1 MNNPTTR
8 NRCPLIGSANVLIV
22 PRTASLVLRRTR
34 IRRMVAMNPT
44 RRMHPRV
51 AVLAVALIGCSPA
64 SEGGT
69 SVAAPT
75 TTAVS
80 TTSVTTAV
88 DSLVTTTMGEV
99 VAPHPPVEFTG
110 RIMCGPPV
118 SADRGGDSETLEVGD
133 EGLVLTRYRGGAWR
147 QTVTM
152 TDPRLEGTIYETWES
167 DTYATQGA
175 GEGTGIW
182 ASSHRI
188 ENEAGAWEGR
198 GYGGNFSDGTAI
210 GDDGGNDSV
219 WIGEGAY
226 AGLIAIMESTP
237 LEARCGF
244 EVRGIIFEGA
254 PVPEPYISR

>member
-1 MNNPTTR
+1 
-8 NRCPLIGSANVLIV
+8 
-22 PRTASLVLRRTR
+22 
-34 IRRMVAMNPT
+34 MNPT
-44 RRMHPRV
+44 RRMH
-51 AVLAVALIGCSPA
+51 AALAVMAVAIIGCSQA

-69 SVAAPT
+69 SVAGPT
-75 TTAVS
+75 TTALSATTV
-80 TTSVTTAV
+80 TTSVEP
-88 DSLVTTTMGEV
+88 LVTTTPRGGCG
-99 VAPHPPVEFTG
+99 PSPPVEFTG

-118 SADRGGDSETLEVGD
+118 SSDRAGNSETLDVGD

-147 QTVTM
+147 QTVAM

-182 ASSHRI
+182 ASTHRI

-210 GDDGGNDSV
+210 GDDGGNDNV

-237 LEARCGF
+237 LEAQCGF

>member
-1 MNNPTTR
+1 MNPK
-8 NRCPLIGSANVLIV
+8 
-22 PRTASLVLRRTR
+22 RRTHAALA
-34 IRRMVAMNPT
+34 IM
-44 RRMHPRV
+44 
-51 AVLAVALIGCSPA
+51 AVAIIGCSQS

-69 SVAAPT
+69 SVAGPA
-75 TTAVS
+75 TTALS
-80 TTSVTTAV
+80 ATSVTTAV
-88 DSLVTTTMGEV
+88 EPLATTTTQGEV
-99 VAPHPPVEFTG
+99 AAPQPPVEFTG

-118 SADRGGDSETLEVGD
+118 SSDRAGNSETFDVGD

-152 TDPRLEGTIYETWES
+152 TDPRLEGTIHETWES

-175 GEGTGIW
+175 DEGTGIW
-182 ASSHRI
+182 ASTHRI

-210 GDDGGNDSV
+210 GDEGANDTV

-237 LEARCGF
+237 IEAQCGF

>member
-1 MNNPTTR
+1 
-8 NRCPLIGSANVLIV
+8 
-22 PRTASLVLRRTR
+22 
-34 IRRMVAMNPT
+34 MNPT
-44 RRMHPRV
+44 RRTQAAL
-51 AVLAVALIGCSPA
+51 AVLAVAIISCSQA

-69 SVAAPT
+69 SGAGPT
-75 TTAVS
+75 TTAGS
-80 TTSVTTAV
+80 AISVTTS
-88 DSLVTTTMGEV
+88 DEPLVTTTLQVEV
-99 VAPHPPVEFTG
+99 AAPQPPVEFTG

-118 SADRGGDSETLEVGD
+118 SSDRAGNSETLDVGD

-147 QTVTM
+147 QTVRM

-167 DTYATQGA
+167 DTYVTQGA
-175 GEGTGIW
+175 EEATGIW
-182 ASSHRI
+182 ASTHRI

-237 LEARCGF
+237 IEAQCGF

>member
-1 MNNPTTR
+1 
-8 NRCPLIGSANVLIV
+8 
-22 PRTASLVLRRTR
+22 
-34 IRRMVAMNPT
+34 MNPT
-44 RRMHPRV
+44 RRTHTALAIM
-51 AVLAVALIGCSPA
+51 AVAIIGCSQS

-69 SVAAPT
+69 SVAGPT
-75 TTAVS
+75 TTALSATTV
-80 TTSVTTAV
+80 TTSVEPLA
-88 DSLVTTTMGEV
+88 TTTPPGEV
-99 VAPHPPVEFTG
+99 AVPQPPVEFTG

-118 SADRGGDSETLEVGD
+118 SSDRAGNSETLDVGD

-167 DTYATQGA
+167 DTYGTQGA

-182 ASSHRI
+182 ASAHRI

-210 GDDGGNDSV
+210 GDDGGNDTV

-254 PVPEPYISR
+254 PVPEPYVSR